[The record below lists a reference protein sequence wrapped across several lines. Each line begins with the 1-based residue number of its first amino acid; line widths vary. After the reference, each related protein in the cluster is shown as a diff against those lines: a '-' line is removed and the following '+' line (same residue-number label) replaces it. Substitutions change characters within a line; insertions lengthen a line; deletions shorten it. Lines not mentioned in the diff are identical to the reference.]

1 MLDFFTG
8 VLSSSYYTGL
18 FLNMFVL
25 MSFSAIGNCI
35 SLKSGFYNLGGEGQ
49 IYLSGFVAAICLV
62 KFSFLPPVLN
72 VTISLL
78 ISVLSS
84 CTLELISALIN
95 DFKKVDVLLTT
106 YLLSSASIFILD
118 YLVGNVFR
126 TKEGNLLATDFIDES
141 VRLKS
146 ILPPSPLNVLIFA
159 VPVLCVV
166 FWFLQNKTMWGKRS
180 AVWGISNEFAIYS
193 GFSYRK
199 NIYSLMAV
207 DGVLHG
213 FTGFAAVIGTYFT
226 CHQSFSSGMGWNALT
241 CALLAGKNPLLVI
254 PSGLFLSWLYTS
266 SSRYSL
272 IHNFGFDMAGIIQ
285 GLVIFFVAANMT
297 FAEGGIKKTFC
308 KIKIFVKKIFAR
320 KEVE

>member
-8 VLSSSYYTGL
+8 VFSSPYYFGL

-35 SLKSGFYNLGGEGQ
+35 TLKSGFYNLGGEGQ
-49 IYLSGFVAAICLV
+49 IYLSGFVAAICLNR
-62 KFSFLPPVLN
+62 FSFLPPVLN
-72 VTISLL
+72 IFLSLL

-84 CTLELISALIN
+84 CILELISAVIN
-95 DFKKVDVLLTT
+95 DFKKVNVLLTT
-106 YLLSSASIFILD
+106 YLISSASIIIID

-126 TKEGNLLATDFIDES
+126 TKEGNLLATDFITENL
-141 VRLKS
+141 RLKS

-159 VPVLCVV
+159 VPFISLI
-166 FWFLQNKTMWGKRS
+166 FFYLQNKTMWGKRS

-199 NIYSLMAV
+199 NIYSVMAV

-213 FTGFAAVIGTYFT
+213 LTGFAAVVGTYFT

-241 CALLAGKNPLLVI
+241 CALLANKNPLLVI

-266 SSRYSL
+266 SSRFSL
-272 IHNFGFDMAGIIQ
+272 VHNFGFDMAGIIQ
-285 GLVIFFVAANMT
+285 GIVIFVVAANVT
-297 FAEGGIKKTFC
+297 FAEDGIKKIADR
-308 KIKIFVKKIFAR
+308 IKKTIQ
-320 KEVE
+320 KEVER

>member
-8 VLSSSYYTGL
+8 VLSSPYYFGL

-35 SLKSGFYNLGGEGQ
+35 TLKSGFYNLGGEGQ
-49 IYLSGFVAAICLV
+49 IYLSGFVAAICLN
-62 KFSFLPPVLN
+62 KFSFMPPVFNIFL
-72 VTISLL
+72 SLL

-84 CTLELISALIN
+84 SILELVSALIN
-95 DFKKVDVLLTT
+95 DFKKVNVLLTT
-106 YLLSSASIFILD
+106 YLISSASIIIID

-126 TKEGNLLATDFIDES
+126 TKEGNLLATDFIAENL
-141 VRLKS
+141 RLKS

-159 VPVLCVV
+159 VPFISLI
-166 FWFLQNKTMWGKRS
+166 FWYLQNKTMWGKRS
-180 AVWGISNEFAIYS
+180 AIWGISNEFAIYS

-199 NIYSLMAV
+199 NIYSVMAV

-213 FTGFAAVIGTYFT
+213 LTGFAAVVGTYFT

-241 CALLAGKNPLLVI
+241 CALLANKNPLFVI

-272 IHNFGFDMAGIIQ
+272 VHNFGFDMAGIIQ
-285 GLVIFFVAANMT
+285 GIVIFVVAANVT
-297 FAEGGIKKTFC
+297 FAEDGIKKIAGRF
-308 KIKIFVKKIFAR
+308 KKMIK
-320 KEVE
+320 KEAER

>member
-8 VLSSSYYTGL
+8 VFSSPYYFGL

-25 MSFSAIGNCI
+25 MSFSAIGNCLT
-35 SLKSGFYNLGGEGQ
+35 LKSGFYNLGGEGQ
-49 IYLSGFVAAICLV
+49 IYLSGFVAAICLNR
-62 KFSFLPPVLN
+62 FSFMLPVLN
-72 VTISLL
+72 IFLSLL

-84 CTLELISALIN
+84 CILELVSAVIN
-95 DFKKVDVLLTT
+95 DFKKVNVLLTT
-106 YLLSSASIFILD
+106 YLISSASIIIID

-126 TKEGNLLATDFIDES
+126 TKEGNLLATDFITENL
-141 VRLKS
+141 RLKS

-159 VPVLCVV
+159 VPFISLI
-166 FWFLQNKTMWGKRS
+166 FFYLQNKTMWGKRS

-199 NIYSLMAV
+199 NIYSVMAV

-213 FTGFAAVIGTYFT
+213 LTGFAAVVGTYFT

-241 CALLAGKNPLLVI
+241 CALLANKNPLLVI

-266 SSRYSL
+266 SSRFSL
-272 IHNFGFDMAGIIQ
+272 VHNFGFDMAGIIQ
-285 GLVIFFVAANMT
+285 GIVIFVVAANVT
-297 FAEGGIKKTFC
+297 FAEDGIKKIAGRF
-308 KIKIFVKKIFAR
+308 KKMIK
-320 KEVE
+320 KEAER

>member
-8 VLSSSYYTGL
+8 VLSSPYYFGL

-35 SLKSGFYNLGGEGQ
+35 TLKSGFYNLGGEGQ
-49 IYLSGFVAAICLV
+49 IYLSGFVAAICLN
-62 KFSFLPPVLN
+62 KFSFMPPVFNIFL
-72 VTISLL
+72 SLL

-84 CTLELISALIN
+84 SILELVSALIN
-95 DFKKVDVLLTT
+95 DFKKVNVLLTT
-106 YLLSSASIFILD
+106 YLISSASIIIVD

-126 TKEGNLLATDFIDES
+126 TKEGNLLATDFIAENL
-141 VRLKS
+141 RLKS

-159 VPVLCVV
+159 VPFISLI
-166 FWFLQNKTMWGKRS
+166 FWYLQNKTMWGKRS
-180 AVWGISNEFAIYS
+180 AIWGISNEFAIYS

-199 NIYSLMAV
+199 NIYSVMAV

-213 FTGFAAVIGTYFT
+213 LTGFAAVVGTYFT

-241 CALLAGKNPLLVI
+241 CALLANTNPLFVI

-272 IHNFGFDMAGIIQ
+272 VHNFGFDMAGIIQ
-285 GLVIFFVAANMT
+285 GIVIFVVAANVT
-297 FAEGGIKKTFC
+297 FAEDGIIKIAGRFKKMIKKE
-308 KIKIFVKKIFAR
+308 AER
-320 KEVE
+320 

>member
-8 VLSSSYYTGL
+8 VLSSPYYFGL
-18 FLNMFVL
+18 FFNMFVL

-35 SLKSGFYNLGGEGQ
+35 TLKSGFYNLGGEGQ
-49 IYLSGFVAAICLV
+49 IYLSGFVAAIFLN
-62 KFSFLPPVLN
+62 KFSFMPPVFNIFL
-72 VTISLL
+72 SLL

-84 CTLELISALIN
+84 SILELVSALIN
-95 DFKKVDVLLTT
+95 DFKKVNVLLTT
-106 YLLSSASIFILD
+106 YLISSASIIIVD

-126 TKEGNLLATDFIDES
+126 TKEGNLLATDFIAENL
-141 VRLKS
+141 RLKS

-159 VPVLCVV
+159 VPFISLI
-166 FWFLQNKTMWGKRS
+166 FWYLQNKTMWGKRS
-180 AVWGISNEFAIYS
+180 AIWGISNEFAIYS

-199 NIYSLMAV
+199 NIYSVMAV

-213 FTGFAAVIGTYFT
+213 LTGFAAVVGTYFT

-241 CALLAGKNPLLVI
+241 CALLANKNPLFVI

-272 IHNFGFDMAGIIQ
+272 VHNFGFDMAGIIQ
-285 GLVIFFVAANMT
+285 GIVIFVVAANVT
-297 FAEGGIKKTFC
+297 FAEDGIIKIAGRFKKMIKKE
-308 KIKIFVKKIFAR
+308 AER
-320 KEVE
+320 

>member
-8 VLSSSYYTGL
+8 VFSSPYYFGL

-35 SLKSGFYNLGGEGQ
+35 TLKSGFYNLGGEGQ
-49 IYLSGFVAAICLV
+49 IYLSGFVAAICLN
-62 KFSFLPPVLN
+62 KFSFMLPVLN
-72 VTISLL
+72 IFLSLL

-84 CTLELISALIN
+84 CILELISAVIN
-95 DFKKVDVLLTT
+95 DFKKVNVLLTT
-106 YLLSSASIFILD
+106 YLISSASIIIID

-126 TKEGNLLATDFIDES
+126 TKEGNLLATDFIAENL
-141 VRLKS
+141 RLKS

-159 VPVLCVV
+159 VPFISLI
-166 FWFLQNKTMWGKRS
+166 FWYLQNKTMWGKRS

-199 NIYSLMAV
+199 NIYSVMAV

-213 FTGFAAVIGTYFT
+213 LTGFAAVVGTYFT

-241 CALLAGKNPLLVI
+241 CALLANKNPLFVI

-285 GLVIFFVAANMT
+285 GIVIFVVASNVT
-297 FAEGGIKKTFC
+297 FAEDGIKKIAGRF
-308 KIKIFVKKIFAR
+308 KKMIK
-320 KEVE
+320 KETG